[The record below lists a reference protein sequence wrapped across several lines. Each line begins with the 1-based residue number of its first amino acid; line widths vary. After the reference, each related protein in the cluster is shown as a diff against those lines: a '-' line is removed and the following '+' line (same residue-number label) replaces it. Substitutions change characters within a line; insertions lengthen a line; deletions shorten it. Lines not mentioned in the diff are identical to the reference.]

1 GSRLY
6 RTGDI
11 VRWQRDAAGDP
22 AVEYVGRNDFQVKVR
37 GFRIELGEIDAALT
51 AHETVDFAVTTGHKN
66 AAGAVS
72 LVSYVVAAPGRSID
86 VAELREYVGQRLP
99 SYMVPASVMVIDEIP
114 LTPAGKLD
122 RKALP
127 EPAFEVRKFR
137 APSTPVE
144 ETVARVLAD
153 VLDVERVG
161 ADDDFFALGG
171 NSLMATQVVARLGA
185 ALNTQVPVRVLFE
198 ASVVSTLAARLEE
211 QVGSGGRPALVPQ
224 PRPTRVLPSGEVVE
238 RIPLSLAQQRMW
250 FLNWFDSG
258 SKAYNIPMVIR
269 LTGQLDIPALRQ
281 AVGDLVARHEVLRT
295 VYPETESGPM
305 QVILPVS
312 GAVPELDVRPV
323 AADAVETTVFELM
336 AVSFDVAERVP
347 VRLTLLRIDGAA
359 DEYVLA
365 AVVHHIAGDGLSVQ
379 PLTRDLMTAYAA
391 RAAGAAPHWAPL
403 PVQYADYAIW
413 QRAVL
418 GDEGDRESLAAEQID
433 YWRSALADIPD
444 QLDLPVDHP
453 RPEKQSFAGGR
464 VAIDIDAEIH
474 AGLLRLAQQHGTTL
488 FMVVHS
494 AWAVLL
500 SRLSGTDDIV
510 IGTPVAGRGEQA
522 LDDLI
527 GMFVNT
533 LVLRTQ
539 VDRGA
544 AFADLLARQRQVD
557 IQAFAHADVP
567 FERLV
572 EALDP
577 ERSTA
582 RNPLFQVGFTFQNM
596 AQSSLELPGLTVSG
610 IDADIAVSQY
620 DLNLTLGEVYD
631 ATGTAEGMSGQLT
644 FATDLFEADTVETF
658 ADRFVR
664 ILRAVAD
671 DPRSLV
677 GDIDVLGDI
686 ERSNVL
692 RHWVSTR
699 ADAGAGVFTVDG
711 DPVDEAETATLASL
725 FDAVA
730 AVHAQRTAVKFE
742 SDRLTYAEL
751 DRRANILARRLI
763 AAGAGP
769 ESLVAV
775 LLPRSLDLVVALLA
789 VIKSG
794 AGYVP
799 VDPDSPAER
808 IAYVLADARPEAVV
822 RDATVTADL
831 PRDLPQV
838 MVDGSGGD
846 ISDAPITDDDRLA
859 PLRPD
864 NTAYVIYTSGSTG
877 RPKGVAVAHRNVVRL
892 FANTDREF
900 GFGPDDVWTL
910 FHSYAFDFSV
920 WELWGP
926 LLFGGTS
933 VVVDYYTTRSP
944 EQFLELLR
952 AERVTVLNQTP
963 SAFYQLAEADRAA
976 AGDATALAL
985 RYVIFGGEALE
996 LRRLAD
1002 WVARHGDGTNGRTR
1016 VLGGRE
1022 TASPVLVNMY
1032 GITETT
1038 VHVSYR
1044 ALDAAV
1050 VAEAAGSVVG
1060 RALAGLKTYVLDN
1073 RLQPVP
1079 VGVPGE
1085 LYVSG
1090 GQLSRGYLGRP
1101 ELSAARFVADPFG
1114 APGARLYRSGDVAR
1128 WNRFGELEYLGRSD
1142 DQVKIRGF
1150 RIELGEIEDAVLAL
1164 PGIAQG
1170 AVIVREDRPGDQ
1182 RIVAYVVP
1190 EPGTELDP
1198 DAVRDG
1204 TATRLPS
1211 YMVPS
1216 AVVALDR
1223 IPLTINGKLD
1233 RKALPEPVFATGAA
1247 FRGPRNPM
1255 EQIVAEVFAEV
1266 LGVDRVGVDDSF
1278 FALGGDS

>member
-1 GSRLY
+1 
-6 RTGDI
+6 
-11 VRWQRDAAGDP
+11 
-22 AVEYVGRNDFQVKVR
+22 VEYVGRNDFQVKVR

-51 AHETVDFAVTTGHKN
+51 EHQSVNFAVTTGHTN
-66 AAGAVS
+66 TAGVVS
-72 LVSYVVAAPGRSID
+72 LVAYVVATPDHVVDA
-86 VAELREYVGQRLP
+86 AELRDFVGERLP
-99 SYMVPASVMVIDEIP
+99 SYMVPASVMVLDEVP

-127 EPAFEVRKFR
+127 EPAFEAREFR

-144 ETVARVLAD
+144 VIVAGVLAD
-153 VLDVERVG
+153 LLGVEQVG
-161 ADDDFFALGG
+161 VDDDFFALGG
-171 NSLMATQVVARLGA
+171 NSLIATQVVARLGV
-185 ALNTQVPVRVLFE
+185 ALNTHVPVRELFE
-198 ASVVSTLAARLEE
+198 ASVVGTLAARLEE
-211 QVGSGGRPALVPQ
+211 QVGSGGRPPLVAQ
-224 PRPTRVLPSGEVVE
+224 PRPTRVLPSGEVVQ

-269 LTGQLDIPALRQ
+269 LTGQLDIPAMRQ

-312 GAVPELDVRPV
+312 GAVPELEVRPV
-323 AADAVETTVFELM
+323 AADAVAATVSELM
-336 AVSFDVAERVP
+336 AVTFDVAEQVP
-347 VRLTLLRIDGAA
+347 LRITLLRVDDAPA
-359 DEYVLA
+359 DADAEYVLA
-365 AVVHHIAGDGLSVQ
+365 AVVHHIAGDGLSVP
-379 PLTRDLMTAYAA
+379 PLTRDLMTAYVA
-391 RAAGAAPHWAPL
+391 RAAGSAPEWAPL
-403 PVQYADYAIW
+403 PVQYAEYAIW
-413 QRAVL
+413 QRALL
-418 GDEGDRESLAAEQID
+418 GDEADRESLAAQQIA

-444 QLDLPVDHP
+444 QLDLPADHP
-453 RPEKQSFAGGR
+453 RPEQQSFAGGR
-464 VAIDIDAEIH
+464 VAISVDAEIH
-474 AGLLRLAQQHGTTL
+474 TGLLRLAREHGTTL

-494 AWAVLL
+494 AWALLL
-500 SRLSGTDDIV
+500 SRLSGTDDIT

-522 LDDLI
+522 LDDVI

-539 VDRGA
+539 VDSGA
-544 AFADLLARQRQVD
+544 TFADLLARQRQLD
-557 IQAFAHADVP
+557 IEAFAHADVP

-582 RNPLFQVGFTFQNM
+582 RQPLFQVGFTFQNM
-596 AQSSLELPGLTVSG
+596 AQSSLELPGLTVSAV
-610 IDADIAVSQY
+610 DADIEVSQY
-620 DLNLTLGEVYD
+620 DLNLTLGEVHGD
-631 ATGTAEGMSGQLT
+631 ADDMSDAGPALLPDGRGLGGYLT
-644 FATDLFEADTVETF
+644 FATDLFEAKTVESF
-658 ADRFVR
+658 AARFVR
-664 ILRAVAD
+664 ILRAIAAD
-671 DPRSLV
+671 PQRPV
-677 GDIDVLGDI
+677 GDIDVLGDT

-692 RHWVSTR
+692 RHWVSTG

-711 DPVDEAETATLASL
+711 DPVDAPETATLASL
-725 FDAVA
+725 FDAVVG
-730 AVHAQRTAVKFE
+730 VHGQRTAVKFE
-742 SDRLTYAEL
+742 SDQLSYAEL
-751 DRRANILARRLI
+751 DRRANALARRLI

-799 VDPDSPAER
+799 VDPDSPNER
-808 IAYVLADARPEAVV
+808 IAYVLADAGPEAVIL
-822 RDATVTADL
+822 DASVTADL
-831 PRDLPQV
+831 PADLPRV
-838 MVDGSGGD
+838 MLDGADGD
-846 ISDAPITDDDRLA
+846 IGDAPITDDDRLA

-963 SAFYQLAEADRAA
+963 SAFYQLAEADRTAPADAA
-976 AGDATALAL
+976 PLAL
-985 RYVIFGGEALE
+985 RSVIFGGEALE

-1002 WVARHGDGTNGRTR
+1002 WVARHGDGTTGRTR
-1016 VLGGRE
+1016 LIDGRE
-1022 TASPVLVNMY
+1022 TASPLLVNMY

-1060 RALAGLKTYVLDN
+1060 RALAGLKTYVLDD

-1101 ELSAARFVADPFG
+1101 DLSAARFVADPFG

-1128 WNRFGELEYLGRSD
+1128 WNRSGDLEYLGRSD
-1142 DQVKIRGF
+1142 DQVKIR
-1150 RIELGEIEDAVLAL
+1150 
-1164 PGIAQG
+1164 
-1170 AVIVREDRPGDQ
+1170 
-1182 RIVAYVVP
+1182 
-1190 EPGTELDP
+1190 
-1198 DAVRDG
+1198 
-1204 TATRLPS
+1204 
-1211 YMVPS
+1211 
-1216 AVVALDR
+1216 
-1223 IPLTINGKLD
+1223 
-1233 RKALPEPVFATGAA
+1233 
-1247 FRGPRNPM
+1247 
-1255 EQIVAEVFAEV
+1255 
-1266 LGVDRVGVDDSF
+1266 
-1278 FALGGDS
+1278 